1 LLCKCPCIRLTHKI
15 MTTIVSIVITAGIIA
30 FSQTSFVQASETE
43 PSPQM
48 MKLTGDAHDHNH
60 NSDKHNHMAEAIVHL
75 EDAIIHAE
83 AGHTSAAIRHTQ
95 KAMDR
100 MNELE
105 H

>member
-1 LLCKCPCIRLTHKI
+1 
-15 MTTIVSIVITAGIIA
+15 MTKIVSIFITAGILTV
-30 FSQTSFVQASETE
+30 FQTSLVQASETE
-43 PSPQM
+43 RSPQT
-48 MKLTGDAHDHNH
+48 MKPTGDTHGHNH
-60 NSDKHNHMAEAIVHL
+60 DSDNPAEAHNHMAEAIVHL

-100 MNELE
+100 MKELE